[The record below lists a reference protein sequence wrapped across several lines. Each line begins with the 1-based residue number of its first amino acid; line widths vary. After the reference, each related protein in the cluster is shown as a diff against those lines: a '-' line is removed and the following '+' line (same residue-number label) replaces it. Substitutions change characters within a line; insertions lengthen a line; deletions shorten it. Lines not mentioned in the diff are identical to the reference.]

1 MWNDEY
7 KHKGVLQKL
16 NRVKNVMRRT
26 KRTAFHAQR
35 RRDVLSGDGRH
46 AWQPLNVKLSRGS
59 KFAIND
65 YLKLFI

>member
-7 KHKGVLQKL
+7 KHKGVLQEL

-35 RRDVLSGDGRH
+35 RRDVLSGDGRY
-46 AWQPLNVKLSRGS
+46 AWQPLNVKL
-59 KFAIND
+59 
-65 YLKLFI
+65 